1 MGKNLRRATGGYSGF
16 NRSPASILPIPSFR
30 YAFVGRIRR
39 AWLVAAAL
47 WLPWL
52 AGAAYDAPRVME
64 AATAR
69 GPRVAEQAQQLVRLI
84 ERGAGLDDVPR
95 LRDVNDFFNR
105 RLAFQEDAV
114 TWGVPDYWATP
125 LESLD
130 KRAGDCE
137 DYAIAKYATL
147 VAMGVPTARLRMVYV
162 RARLGGQSL
171 AHMVLAYYAEPGAEP
186 LILDNLRPE
195 LLPASQRRDLT
206 PVFSFNTEGLWQ
218 GVGQQTAGNPLVRLS
233 IWREL
238 VAKLKAEGFL

>member
-1 MGKNLRRATGGYSGF
+1 MSALIRHFLTALGALTGQL
-16 NRSPASILPIPSFR
+16 PARL
-30 YAFVGRIRR
+30 VG
-39 AWLVAAAL
+39 LV
-47 WLPWL
+47 L
-52 AGAAYDAPRVME
+52 A
-64 AATAR
+64 
-69 GPRVAEQAQQLVRLI
+69 
-84 ERGAGLDDVPR
+84 AGLGWTLAQSGLDRLHLLALQRYGNPAAEIVGGWRHMLEESRALSDDEK
-95 LRDVNDFFNR
+95 LKAVNLFFNR
-105 RLAFQEDAV
+105 HMRFNSDQAV
-114 TWGVPDYWATP
+114 WGVPDYWATP

-137 DYAIAKYATL
+137 DYAIAKYASL

-162 RARLGGQSL
+162 RARLNGQSL